1 MIDIEEFK
9 DNLLEFVEFRD
20 EPFDVEFIYSQCVQ
34 PVDKYRIYEALYQ
47 LELEGK
53 ILRLSDGRYLAA
65 RTALK
70 RWLKYHLTEIQIPV
84 EIVAEAK
91 EAMFIAP
98 KAWRT
103 LDSFISE
110 AIEEYIRKI
119 LGIWTRKQCEKEK

>member
-9 DNLLEFVEFRD
+9 DNLLEFVQFRK
-20 EPFDVEFIYSQCVQ
+20 EPFDVEFIYRECVQ
-34 PVDKYRIYEALYQ
+34 LVDKYRIYETLYQ

-53 ILRLSDGRYLAA
+53 ILRLSDGRYIATRAA
-65 RTALK
+65 LR
-70 RWLKYHLTEIQIPV
+70 RWLKYHLIEIQIPV
-84 EIVAEAK
+84 EIAAEAK
-91 EAMFIAP
+91 EAIFIAP

-119 LGIWTRKQCEKEK
+119 LGLWAEKP